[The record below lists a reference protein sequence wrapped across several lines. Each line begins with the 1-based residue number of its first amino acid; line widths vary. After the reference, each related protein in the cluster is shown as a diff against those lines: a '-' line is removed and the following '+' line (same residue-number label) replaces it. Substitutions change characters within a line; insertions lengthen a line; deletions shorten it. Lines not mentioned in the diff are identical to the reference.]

1 VKEEKAAQLFADRVE
16 DGVREDG
23 KLSDDDAPDVELD
36 PDSDEGAVA
45 GVGEEFD
52 EFDEIS
58 DIHSSDV
65 QTDDD
70 EEEEE
75 GDENKEEK
83 GKKARLAA
91 ATAAAAAAAGAEEPP
106 KLMDTQDIVRQV
118 LGPEIIKPEEVR
130 RFMLDVGMI
139 TPENFKKKF
148 RDRIR
153 DRAQREALSRIM
165 QEQLVQVDKNGT
177 KYYQLRKKQTR

>member
-1 VKEEKAAQLFADRVE
+1 MEV
-16 DGVREDG
+16 
-23 KLSDDDAPDVELD
+23 
-36 PDSDEGAVA
+36 VA

-52 EFDEIS
+52 VFDEIS
-58 DIHSSDV
+58 DIGSSDA
-65 QTDDD
+65 QTEDD

-75 GDENKEEK
+75 GEENKEERS
-83 GKKARLAA
+83 KKARLAA
-91 ATAAAAAAAGAEEPP
+91 ATAAAAAEEPA
-106 KLMDTQDIVRQV
+106 KVLDTQEIVRQV

-148 RDRIR
+148 RDRIK

-165 QEQLVQVDKNGT
+165 HEQLVQVDKNET
-177 KYYQLRKKQTR
+177 KYYQLKKKQTR